1 MESRGTPPRCHW
13 AWEESQVKCENET
26 TGITRTITYFPGVK
40 GEASAECEGPD
51 KVRAAG
57 QQHMGQGA
65 TAIITPCSRCRW
77 WRPGDAAQQAE
88 QAQLWQQCKL
98 RKHASIDLDWTTQWS
113 WSTVQHRMPCAAS
126 CLMSVASPS
135 TCSGTLPGDE
145 MWEAASR
152 AHTDLHAAAYALD
165 PEFHKHQDG
174 EEVILGYDAMLR
186 KLLPD
191 AGQVANAQV
200 SSTDYVHKRASK
212 AF

>member
-1 MESRGTPPRCHW
+1 
-13 AWEESQVKCENET
+13 
-26 TGITRTITYFPGVK
+26 
-40 GEASAECEGPD
+40 
-51 KVRAAG
+51 
-57 QQHMGQGA
+57 
-65 TAIITPCSRCRW
+65 
-77 WRPGDAAQQAE
+77 
-88 QAQLWQQCKL
+88 
-98 RKHASIDLDWTTQWS
+98 
-113 WSTVQHRMPCAAS
+113 VQHRMPCAAS